1 MKPGLWTHIWGLM
14 SARWVLTNWA
24 AIFTSPGFNFCPIEF
39 ALSRLCSPLSHE
51 LFRSV
56 LTSTHL
62 PIFWILIRYYK
73 VFIVFIFKSMGSA
86 ASCLPFSSLF
96 CIFRVVRIPTTLH
109 LLCLCFPW
117 SLSPVSSCLLLLSQS
132 SLSKSTPPLLH
143 TLSPPPC
150 HRYGTWDCWFW

>member
-1 MKPGLWTHIWGLM
+1 MLFFVLFCLALLFRLM
-14 SARWVLTNWA
+14 NSSVTAGPYDLCLGIYTTYTWDN
-24 AIFTSPGFNFCPIEF
+24 FT
-39 ALSRLCSPLSHE
+39 E

-62 PIFWILIRYYK
+62 PIFWILVRYYK

-96 CIFRVVRIPTTLH
+96 FIFRAVAIPTTLP

-117 SLSPVSSCLLLLSQS
+117 SLFPVSSRLLLLSQS

-143 TLSPPPC
+143 TRLPPPC
-150 HRYGTWDCWFW
+150 HRYGTWDRWFR